1 MRYPVLLVIGESLS
15 GKTEWAKSHFKNPLE
30 LKVGA
35 LPFYPNRMRAFNRK
49 KHDGLVL
56 DGVLD
61 MNFLADNQEK
71 LQGKYDSPIEFASTP
86 GGGCS
91 FSKYLFKVPTIV
103 TVNYSAKNLHYLVTH
118 DWCSRADNLVVVRWP
133 VP

>member
-1 MRYPVLLVIGESLS
+1 MSLYVCTSTSLRVHESTS
-15 GKTEWAKSHFKNPLE
+15 R
-30 LKVGA
+30 V
-35 LPFYPNRMRAFNRK
+35 FNRK

-56 DGVLD
+56 DDVRD

-91 FSKYLFKVPTIV
+91 LSKYLFKVPTIV
-103 TVNYSAKNLHYLVTH
+103 TVNYSTKNLHDLVTH